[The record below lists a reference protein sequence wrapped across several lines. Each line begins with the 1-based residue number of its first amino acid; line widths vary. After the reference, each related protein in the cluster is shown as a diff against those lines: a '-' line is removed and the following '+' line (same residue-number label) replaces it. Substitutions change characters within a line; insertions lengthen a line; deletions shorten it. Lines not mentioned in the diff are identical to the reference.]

1 MNLKLRFFMLA
12 LLCTMLNVAW
22 GQDKYY
28 VAGTWTN
35 WQDNKIEMTKNDDGT
50 YTLANQ
56 ELEAEA
62 RFKIIKVVD
71 GSDPVWCGGTADPG
85 TYSWVTID
93 NHTNIDLIVNGG
105 EDFYF
110 NIAGTWTITVDPTGD
125 TPKLT
130 VDGWPEW
137 EYYLK
142 GDFNEWGIDNT
153 YKFSKN
159 ESTGKYTLNK
169 PIALDQKF
177 KIYGV
182 RGSEGKWIGS
192 DCDGTEFWVVEGL
205 YNKDLGL
212 ASPGKDFIMKLS
224 NDYYWSLEFD
234 PTNKKI
240 VLRMPIPFT
249 LTINEAATDGKGNY
263 YATMGNIGIG
273 NFVVP
278 DGVTAYTVQVN
289 ENGKIQMEDYDPNT
303 QGKVVIPGS
312 EAYLLKSSTSGEY
325 VFNPATEDD
334 GEAIT
339 LGTNMLYPAVNG
351 DDDKVHVPGMTDS
364 DYLFYKLSLN
374 SSSTANSVGF
384 YWGDEDKAN
393 NKVAVGGPFH
403 SINEKTAFL
412 AVPKESGSTPVE
424 AILINFDDDA
434 DGILGVSTTEQG
446 SNEAYTLT
454 GVRVK
459 GNLPK
464 GIYIINGR
472 KQVVR

>member
-1 MNLKLRFFMLA
+1 
-12 LLCTMLNVAW
+12 MLNVAW

-35 WQDNKIEMTKNDDGT
+35 WQYSKIEMTKNADGT

-56 ELEAEA
+56 ELEAKA

-71 GSDPVWCGGTADPG
+71 GSDPVWCGGRADPG

-93 NHTNIDLIVNGG
+93 NHSNIDLIVNGG

-110 NIAGTWTITVDPTGD
+110 DIAGTWTITVDPTGE

-130 VDGWPEW
+130 VGGWPEW

-142 GDFNEWGIDNT
+142 GDFNGWAISDS

-169 PIALDQKF
+169 PIALGQEF
-177 KIYGV
+177 KVYGK
-182 RGSEGKWIGS
+182 RGNEGKWYGAVS
-192 DCDGTEFWVVEGL
+192 KGAFSFDAQYVGTELSLIENGGENFKM
-205 YNKDLGL
+205 N
-212 ASPGKDFIMKLS
+212 LS
-224 NDYYWSLEFD
+224 NDYNWSLEFD
-234 PTNKKI
+234 PTKMKL
-240 VLRMPIPFT
+240 VLRKPFNLKFNT
-249 LTINEAATDGKGNY
+249 LATDGNYY

-278 DGVTAYTVQVN
+278 AGVEVSTIEVN
-289 ENGKIQMEDYDPNT
+289 NGKITRPRTFSEGD
-303 QGKVVIPGS
+303 KIPGS
-312 EAYLLKSSTSGEY
+312 KAYLVEVKKENNVADGFVFSPSSDNSEIEIG
-325 VFNPATEDD
+325 A
-334 GEAIT
+334 
-339 LGTNMLYPAVNG
+339 NMLYPTVVGEESARPLDFPDN
-351 DDDKVHVPGMTDS
+351 DEIK
-364 DYLFYKLSLN
+364 YYKLSLN
-374 SSSTANSVGF
+374 KEGKNLGF
-384 YWGDEDKAN
+384 YYGAADGA
-393 NKVAVGGPFH
+393 PFEGITPY
-403 SINEKTAFL
+403 SAYL
-412 AVPKESGSTPVE
+412 AVPQESGSTPVE
-424 AILINFDDDA
+424 TILINFDDDA
-434 DGILGVSTTEQG
+434 DGIQGVSTTEQG